1 MNSLSNLIRKVIDD
15 RNLSVSGLADGAR
28 LSRTYVTDVLR
39 GRYVPKDDRVVMIA
53 EVLGLKPDVL
63 LKAASDARM
72 EIKAAKPT
80 RSSKFIEQ
88 RRAKSLASVFSGMG
102 ITCILGE
109 NPPLVLKLR
118 KKSYGVLF
126 TQPKADHRWTLGSA
140 LEIKERSKF
149 NAVYVI
155 PELRTDD
162 DLMYADL
169 MKKYGVC
176 MRTAEELISELKGEM
191 P

>member
-1 MNSLSNLIRKVIDD
+1 M
-15 RNLSVSGLADGAR
+15 
-28 LSRTYVTDVLR
+28 TDVLR

-88 RRAKSLASVFSGMG
+88 RRAKSLASVFSGMDY
-102 ITCILGE
+102 CILGE

-118 KKSYGVLF
+118 KKSYGVLLPS
-126 TQPKADHRWTLGSA
+126 PKLTIVGPLGVHW
-140 LEIKERSKF
+140 K
-149 NAVYVI
+149 
-155 PELRTDD
+155 
-162 DLMYADL
+162 
-169 MKKYGVC
+169 
-176 MRTAEELISELKGEM
+176 
-191 P
+191 